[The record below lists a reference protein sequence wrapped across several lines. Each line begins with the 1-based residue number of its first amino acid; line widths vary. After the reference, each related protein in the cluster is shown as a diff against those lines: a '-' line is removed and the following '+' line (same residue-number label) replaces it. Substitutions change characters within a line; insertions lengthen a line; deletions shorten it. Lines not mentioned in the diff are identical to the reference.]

1 MLIIAGALLLVCGGL
16 MLGGGFVLRAKTPVP
31 LVVASASEPIAWLFE
46 HPSLPIDERSVFV
59 FDVTPDGLRIKGF
72 AIGGVNLSEETVGSL
87 GGVIKPDG
95 RDLDLALALS
105 VEKPESDADA
115 AQPAQPAAVL
125 PEGAVPPQAPF
136 RLVYLF
142 PTDGA
147 DGGLTSQQVLSTYGG
162 VLLKVR
168 YELEGKQRSFI
179 QYLPAA
185 LLEEQ
190 LAEILASAKGS

>member
-1 MLIIAGALLLVCGGL
+1 M
-16 MLGGGFVLRAKTPVP
+16 
-31 LVVASASEPIAWLFE
+31 
-46 HPSLPIDERSVFV
+46 FV

-95 RDLDLALALS
+95 RDQNLDLALS
-105 VEKPESDADA
+105 VEKPEVDADEA
-115 AQPAQPAAVL
+115 QQAQPLAAL
-125 PEGAVPPQAPF
+125 PEGAVPSQAPF

-162 VLLKVR
+162 VLLKVH
-168 YELEGKQRSFI
+168 YEMEGKQRSFI